1 MIFKFCKHICLFMLI
16 FSTIGSY
23 GQSRKELK
31 EQISHKKQEINNAS
45 KILEETR
52 ANKKSSINELYILK
66 KRIQLR
72 NELIEHLNNQIHN
85 LDGKIRSNTNE
96 IEKLKVQLQKM
107 KKNYERIIYHAY
119 INNKGFS
126 KLMFVLASESFN
138 QAYKRFKYLNQYAK
152 YRKNQARQIQ
162 LQKEKLE
169 LKLQELRNLKNQ
181 KEDILASKVQE
192 KSRLKSEQYQVD
204 RQIETFKKK
213 EKELR
218 QDIEEKRRIIAQ
230 LEDEIQKIIEEERK
244 RTKLWKNL
252 SEYQKQLSQG
262 FEQSKG
268 QLNWPISQGIV
279 TRKFGEN
286 EHPVLKG
293 VKTYNNGIDISASRN
308 SEVKCL
314 YDGIARKVVAIPG
327 ANLTV
332 IIRHGNYLTVY
343 SNLVDV
349 SVKPGDR
356 ISKGQVIGE
365 VYNDQD
371 NNENILHL
379 EIYRENQKLNPE
391 VWLN

>member
-1 MIFKFCKHICLFMLI
+1 MSANLFKYIGLFLMLI
-16 FSTIGSY
+16 SVFSAY
-23 GQSRKELK
+23 GQSKKELK
-31 EQISHKKQEINNAS
+31 DQISRKKQEINNAS
-45 KILEETR
+45 SILEETR
-52 ANKKSSINELYILK
+52 ANKKSSINELYILQ
-66 KRIQLR
+66 KRVQLR
-72 NELIEHLNNQIHN
+72 NELITHLNIQIHN
-85 LDGKIRSNTNE
+85 LDENIRSHTNE
-96 IEKLKVQLQKM
+96 IESLKVQLQQM
-107 KKNYERIIYHAY
+107 KNNYEKIIYHAY

-126 KLMFVLASESFN
+126 KIMFLLASESFN

-152 YRKNQARQIQ
+152 YRKNQAQQIQ

-169 LKLQELRNLKNQ
+169 LKLQELKNLKNQ

-192 KSRLKSEQYQVD
+192 KGRLKDEQYQVD
-204 RQIETFKKK
+204 RKIESFKKK
-213 EKELR
+213 EKQLR
-218 QDIEEKRRIIAQ
+218 RNIKEKRRIIAQ
-230 LEDEIQKIIEEERK
+230 LENEIQQIIEEERK

-252 SEYQKQLSQG
+252 SEYQKQLSQE

-268 QLNWPISQGIV
+268 QLNWPISQGII

-286 EHPVLKG
+286 AHPVLKG

-308 SEVKCL
+308 SKVKCL

-365 VYNDQD
+365 VYNDTD

-391 VWLN
+391 VWLD